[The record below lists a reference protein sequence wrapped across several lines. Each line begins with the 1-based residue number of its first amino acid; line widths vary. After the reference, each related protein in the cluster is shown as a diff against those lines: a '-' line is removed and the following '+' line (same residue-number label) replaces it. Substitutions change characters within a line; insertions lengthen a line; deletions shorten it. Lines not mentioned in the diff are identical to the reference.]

1 VLPGTW
7 MSFFGTEEAR
17 AFMPARVADE
27 GGRAAPQEI
36 FTSPP
41 MEVCGGDRH
50 PPRSAGESRLNA
62 TASFGA
68 KKTSISLQSH
78 GEQMFIIILGS

>member
-1 VLPGTW
+1 

-68 KKTSISLQSH
+68 KKTSISLITTKSRGTNVHHYSRELKQ
-78 GEQMFIIILGS
+78 